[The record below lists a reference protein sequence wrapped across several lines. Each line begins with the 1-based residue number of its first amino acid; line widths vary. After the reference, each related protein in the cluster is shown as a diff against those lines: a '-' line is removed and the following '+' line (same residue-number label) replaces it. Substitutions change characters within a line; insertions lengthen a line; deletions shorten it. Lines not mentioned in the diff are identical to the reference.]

1 MRWRQESSISEGHK
15 MRSNENA
22 ERPEQVSTILPVS
35 DLSKSGNASPLLTNH
50 PSLVNY
56 NTYSETTMDD
66 SSNADFNMLY
76 SEAGQIYAY
85 NWQWLLK
92 KAKSIADSIYVESNL
107 SNLELSHQYKVNS
120 QTAPITFRERAYS
133 GPILTRSKTSK
144 SWEGKRKPK
153 VMKYIQDFSDSF
165 ENAELL
171 SEEVE
176 DKTTVQYLKAEHKL
190 DGQTYIL
197 KKQHIWVDFDQDIH
211 EHPAYQKIL
220 EVRDNQLPLNVRYVN
235 SWIELNNSSQTRS
248 PKIATSGL
256 EVILVIQ
263 MRYIGDYFKL
273 AKDLILFTQKQQ
285 AIDEDEM
292 DDMADDAIEEAENMA
307 KNGLN
312 FIEAMTN
319 SFNKIGLQKLI
330 KPLTLEQIIWKLW
343 FYDTLNKA

>member
-1 MRWRQESSISEGHK
+1 
-15 MRSNENA
+15 
-22 ERPEQVSTILPVS
+22 
-35 DLSKSGNASPLLTNH
+35 
-50 PSLVNY
+50 
-56 NTYSETTMDD
+56 
-66 SSNADFNMLY
+66 
-76 SEAGQIYAY
+76 
-85 NWQWLLK
+85 
-92 KAKSIADSIYVESNL
+92 
-107 SNLELSHQYKVNS
+107 
-120 QTAPITFRERAYS
+120 
-133 GPILTRSKTSK
+133 
-144 SWEGKRKPK
+144 
-153 VMKYIQDFSDSF
+153 MKYIQDFSDSF
-165 ENAELL
+165 EDAELL

-330 KPLTLEQIIWKLW
+330 KPLTLEQIIWKL
-343 FYDTLNKA
+343 